1 MAILAWI
8 VFGLIV
14 GLIARALLPGPQPMG
29 LVTTTLLGVAGSL
42 LGGIVGSLL
51 SGYPVTGMH
60 GAGWIGS
67 VIGAIVVL
75 ILVGSVG
82 RRGVGP

>member
-8 VFGLIV
+8 VFGLVV

-29 LVTTTLLGVAGSL
+29 LVMTTLLGVAGSL
-42 LGGIVGSLL
+42 LGGFVGSLIA
-51 SGYPVTGMH
+51 GYPVTAMH

-67 VIGAIVVL
+67 VIGAVVVL
-75 ILVGSVG
+75 VLVGAVG
-82 RRGVGP
+82 RRTAA